1 MALMGFTLEESYEP
15 AAHGLT
21 MEHVELDSGVRKRPV
36 YKKPLPT

>member
-1 MALMGFTLEESYEP
+1 MYLIRFTLEESYEP

-21 MEHVELDSGVRKRPV
+21 MDHVELDSDVRKRLV